1 MNKQDKILLK
11 LSEEM
16 SELLTRIL
24 QHLNKEKDYKDKS
37 CFTLSSQNN
46 VIAKSTS
53 LQKVINYLKKPYLKL
68 IK

>member
-24 QHLNKEKDYKDKS
+24 QHLNKEKDYTDKI
-37 CFTLSSQNN
+37 LSEIEDVQSKLN
-46 VIAKSTS
+46 
-53 LQKVINYLKKPYLKL
+53 LLKNT
-68 IK
+68 I